1 MTENP
6 TEQTTPAKNELLD
19 DIERRQ
25 DEVLAGLD
33 TLNTQLEQVLKLY
46 SGPEEQTVADE
57 TDAQGN
63 GAGQPITGQPIT
75 GQPATEE
82 STVSEAAGETIAKDT
97 EVETNAQPIPAEV
110 PAAAPA
116 IEPASEAPVANAGPL
131 MIVPVPEIPVPEIPV
146 PENGAAPSEC

>member
-75 GQPATEE
+75 GQPAT
-82 STVSEAAGETIAKDT
+82 
-97 EVETNAQPIPAEV
+97 
-110 PAAAPA
+110 
-116 IEPASEAPVANAGPL
+116 
-131 MIVPVPEIPVPEIPV
+131 
-146 PENGAAPSEC
+146 

>member
-63 GAGQPITGQPIT
+63 GAGQPITGQP
-75 GQPATEE
+75 ATEE
-82 STVSEAAGETIAKDT
+82 STASEAAGETIAKDT
-97 EVETNAQPIPAEV
+97 EEETTAEDIPAET
-110 PAAAPA
+110 PATMPA

>member
-46 SGPEEQTVADE
+46 SGPEEKTVADE

-97 EVETNAQPIPAEV
+97 EEETTAEDIPAET
-110 PAAAPA
+110 PATMPA

-131 MIVPVPEIPVPEIPV
+131 MIVPVPEIPVPE
-146 PENGAAPSEC
+146 NGAAPSEC